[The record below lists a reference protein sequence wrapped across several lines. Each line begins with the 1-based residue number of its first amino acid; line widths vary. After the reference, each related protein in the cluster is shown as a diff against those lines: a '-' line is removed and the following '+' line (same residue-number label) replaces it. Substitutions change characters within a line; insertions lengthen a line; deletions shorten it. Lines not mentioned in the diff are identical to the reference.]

1 MRSLLQLFTGVLLVS
16 LMVLSRPA
24 EAQILSDTRSAQ
36 VVTPPAK
43 EPGPQPGSRQLQQV
57 APPTQIDKKPST
69 PSGATPSSPQLK
81 AKSTIPSLE
90 QENKNLKD
98 RIAQQDLVIVNLTG
112 RLDQSEKA
120 GALAAARVKQLG
132 DQIDAMTKRGGSL
145 VRAFCENENVSRNT
159 AGAVNNCAS
168 LGYACEPVSGVC
180 YSRCSKTDQCTRGW
194 VCDIPVATCIRP

>member
-69 PSGATPSSPQLK
+69 PSGATPSSPQLQ

-98 RIAQQDLVIVNLTG
+98 RISQQDL
-112 RLDQSEKA
+112 
-120 GALAAARVKQLG
+120 
-132 DQIDAMTKRGGSL
+132 
-145 VRAFCENENVSRNT
+145 
-159 AGAVNNCAS
+159 
-168 LGYACEPVSGVC
+168 
-180 YSRCSKTDQCTRGW
+180 
-194 VCDIPVATCIRP
+194 

>member
-1 MRSLLQLFTGVLLVS
+1 MRTLLQLFTGALLVS
-16 LMVLSRPA
+16 LMFLSRPA
-24 EAQILSDTRSAQ
+24 VAQILSDTRAAQ
-36 VVTPPAK
+36 VVAPPAK
-43 EPGPQPGSRQLQQV
+43 EPGPQPGPRQLQQV

-69 PSGATPSSPQLK
+69 PSAATPSSPQLK

-98 RIAQQDLVIVNLTG
+98 RIAQQDLVILNLTG

-120 GALAAARVKQLG
+120 SALAAARAKQLG

-145 VRAFCENENVSRNT
+145 VRAFCENESVSRNT

-168 LGYACEPVSGVC
+168 LGYVCEQVSGVC
-180 YSRCSKTDQCTRGW
+180 YSRCSKTDQCARGW
-194 VCDIPVATCIRP
+194 VCDPPAATCIRP